1 MLYEH
6 IVTAALRQM
15 RRIRRLIL
23 PRSSGHSVKRV
34 NSHPEENNENQKESE
49 TTVVRN
55 KYTAQ
60 FKEQVL
66 ERAAKDGIAKVAK
79 DLGLA
84 ESMLYNWRAKRSQTG
99 QPFEDQKLQ
108 QAEMARL
115 KRENARLEEEV
126 AFLKRRQRTL
136 PNSPSEVRHD

>member
-1 MLYEH
+1 MK
-6 IVTAALRQM
+6 T
-15 RRIRRLIL
+15 
-23 PRSSGHSVKRV
+23 K
-34 NSHPEENNENQKESE
+34 KESNIPA
-49 TTVVRN
+49 VRN

-66 ERAAKDGIAKVAK
+66 ERTDRDGIPKVAQ

-84 ESMLYNWRAKRSQTG
+84 ESMLYSWRAKRHQTG
-99 QPFEDQKLQ
+99 QPYEDQKLQ

-126 AFLKRRQRTL
+126 AFLKKTAAYFAKQ
-136 PNSPSEVRHD
+136 PK